1 MEKNQWVERH
11 TFQVDNKAQRC
22 YLCGKEFVLLC
33 IFTVRIHIM
42 ALKDQIV
49 STISRKGQTTIPA
62 VIRRLLHVYPG
73 DMIKYDI
80 HEDGVQIKKITGID
94 LKWAKAIESTLTE
107 WSDPEDDDL

>member
-1 MEKNQWVERH
+1 MY
-11 TFQVDNKAQRC
+11 T
-22 YLCGKEFVLLC
+22 
-33 IFTVRIHIM
+33 M

-49 STISRKGQTTIPA
+49 STISQKGQTTIPA

-80 HEDGVQIKKITGID
+80 HKDGVQIRKIAGID